1 MDVPRPRE
9 RSKGSA
15 PGQLREQAL
24 SWERVI
30 WIIND
35 LLDNPEAALVYLA
48 ALALAFV
55 TGIAFHEFSHAWAAN
70 ELGDDTAARQG
81 RLTLN
86 PIAHLDPMGTLL
98 LFVAGFGWGRPTPV
112 NPYRLRSGVKRGN
125 MTVAVAG
132 PLSNFAFAL
141 LAALPLILGWV
152 EPPLALASFGRASGG
167 ELLGAFLFL
176 IAWINVVLGVF
187 NLIPIHPLDGFKVL
201 VGVLPDGA
209 ARAMIPLSRWGPALL
224 IALVAL
230 NFIAPQY
237 SPLNWIFGRAADAF
251 LGLVA

>member
-1 MDVPRPRE
+1 M
-9 RSKGSA
+9 
-15 PGQLREQAL
+15 
-24 SWERVI
+24 I
-30 WIIND
+30 WIIDD

-98 LFVAGFGWGRPTPV
+98 LFVILFGWGRPTPV

-125 MTVAVAG
+125 MMVAVAG

-141 LAALPLILGWV
+141 IASLPLILGWV
-152 EPPLALASFGRASGG
+152 EPPPLALASFGRASGG

-176 IAWINVVLGVF
+176 IAWINVLLGVF

-201 VGVLPDGA
+201 VGVLPDEA

-224 IALVAL
+224 IALVL
-230 NFIAPQY
+230 LSFIAPDY

-251 LGLVA
+251 LGLVT